1 MALLREFCVDG
12 LILDYQNP
20 SSDQDP
26 SKAAIASAFPLV
38 IQAAAAHNLSWA
50 VMYDTS
56 SKGADWGRNDPS
68 VVQDWTEIMQLAA
81 DFRNQTLRD
90 SAGNSMFFAFGPTPM
105 PAADARCEK
114 CAFYSQDGRDQGR
127 STAPGEHGAFAW
139 IEPKAPSSY
148 LPGFY
153 EGGPGAHFPHTVL
166 HFQKC
171 SRPLTLSAGKCAKM
185 YPDAPTPCVGIAY
198 AGFKAVYPQYGS
210 IARSPAL
217 LRSTLDLCARSA
229 DVCQIATWNDYNE
242 GTHIQPSWW
251 CDTAPKPESF
261 LEVIRDFKLRQ
272 ARAAAELMNP
282 DG

>member
-153 EGGPGAHFPHTVL
+153 EGGSRADFADGA
-166 HFQKC
+166 
-171 SRPLTLSAGKCAKM
+171 PLCKKLFTTAGW
-185 YPDAPTPCVGIAY
+185 P
-198 AGFKAVYPQYGS
+198 
-210 IARSPAL
+210 
-217 LRSTLDLCARSA
+217 
-229 DVCQIATWNDYNE
+229 
-242 GTHIQPSWW
+242 
-251 CDTAPKPESF
+251 
-261 LEVIRDFKLRQ
+261 
-272 ARAAAELMNP
+272 
-282 DG
+282 

>member
-56 SKGADWGRNDPS
+56 SKGADWGRNDPT

-127 STAPGEHGAFAW
+127 STALGEHGAFAW

-153 EGGPGAHFPHTVL
+153 EGGPGADFADGAPFPKMLPTADLERRQVCEDVPGRAHPLRRHRLRGLQSRLPSVRLDRTVASAAAE
-166 HFQKC
+166 H
-171 SRPLTLSAGKCAKM
+171 SRPLRNKSRGRV
-185 YPDAPTPCVGIAY
+185 PDCDVERLQRRDAHTALV
-198 AGFKAVYPQYGS
+198 VVRYG
-210 IARSPAL
+210 A
-217 LRSTLDLCARSA
+217 
-229 DVCQIATWNDYNE
+229 
-242 GTHIQPSWW
+242 
-251 CDTAPKPESF
+251 
-261 LEVIRDFKLRQ
+261 Q
-272 ARAAAELMNP
+272 A
-282 DG
+282 